1 MLGENRPKLETG
13 GNFEAFS
20 SGLYTLQI
28 ADINTAMESY
38 QNNAPEEKFKF
49 TFFVLNDNKFKNAEG
64 KEVTT
69 KGRKLWKSFS
79 KYVSPKANLFQ
90 FIILLDPNFANLST
104 EEKQNYNLDD
114 LIGKQINALVS
125 KDKSKTTDISYN
137 NIKSFEKCE
146 TELEGIE
153 DLPGKPVVTNKES
166 VPVTA
171 PEEPTSESSEDFVK
185 NLEKQ
190 SSEFKSEKTEVT
202 QPELKEETEQEKK
215 IREANEAIA
224 KIKADAGIKD

>member
-28 ADINTAMESY
+28 ADINTAMEAY

-49 TFFVLNDNKFKNAEG
+49 TFLVLNDNKFKSAEG

-146 TELEGIE
+146 TQLPAFE
-153 DLPGKPVVTNKES
+153 DLPGKPIIVNKES

-171 PEEPTSESSEDFVK
+171 PEEPKEESSEDFIK
-185 NLEKQ
+185 NLEK
-190 SSEFKSEKTEVT
+190 ENGAVKTEKTEAV
-202 QPELKEETEQEKK
+202 QPELKEETEGEKK

-224 KIKADAGIKD
+224 KIKKDAGIE